1 MPRARS
7 QKPIAPSPRTQTR
20 IERVEELLVQ
30 GTRTMTLVATVMA
43 EHEVSERQVLD
54 DVAKVRER
62 WAAESAADRP
72 QKRAEMLAQVEDLYG
87 RCLADNDRK
96 VAVQALQLKAD
107 LHGLRVR
114 PMAAVVQPGAAPATV
129 DAWLS
134 GLLGIAPAGAPQGGG
149 EGGA

>member
-96 VAVQALQLKAD
+96 VAVQTLQLKAD

-114 PMAAVVQPGAAPATV
+114 PMPALVAPGAKAKDI

-134 GLLGIAPAGAPQGGG
+134 DALGFGAGAGPEG
-149 EGGA
+149 ESDGR